1 MLPTNRFY
9 IVVENGDNPIYAA
22 AGARLTTDRALAVSF
37 GTWPEAY
44 RYIYRAEGVVNTDN
58 FIWKY
63 ASKKSR
69 HPQIVGDENNQTCSR
84 LSEVIQEAGF
94 GLCCNDAY
102 FTMHCPF
109 HPDLRSSLRVNTVKD
124 KYECIV
130 CGAKGG
136 LRKMAKRLGINV
148 ISDIPADDDDAD
160 DSDKNYI
167 LAVMAGGEKSG
178 KYLKPFV
185 PTDPRSNR
193 WYCARP
199 GKRNAIQFTERSA
212 ASLAKLINSDG
223 DSYDVELEHHVYR
236 SKA

>member
-1 MLPTNRFY
+1 MLPINRFY
-9 IVVENGDNPIYAA
+9 IAVQTGDNQIFAA
-22 AGARLTTDRALAVSF
+22 AGGRQTTDRTRALVF
-37 GTWPEAY
+37 NTWPSAY
-44 RYIYRAEGVVNTDN
+44 HFIYRGNGEVNADN
-58 FIWKY
+58 FLCNT
-63 ASKKSR
+63 AAKSFR
-69 HPQIVGDENNQTCSR
+69 PLIIGDENNQTCSR
-84 LSEVIQEAGF
+84 LAEVIQAAGF
-94 GLCCNDAY
+94 GLYRNDAY

-109 HPDLRSSLRVNTVKD
+109 HRDRRSSLRVNTAKD
-124 KYECIV
+124 KYECGV

-136 LRKMAKRLGINV
+136 LRKMAMQLGLNV
-148 ISDIPADDDDAD
+148 ISDTAADEDDTDDD
-160 DSDKNYI
+160 DKNYI
-167 LAVMAGGEKSG
+167 LAVLAGGEKSG